1 MRICRGAL
9 PFCALWNLSACS
21 CWQRYHHNAYSLS
34 KSRKKP
40 HHQNK
45 QTSLGDPDVL
55 DFSEVSGLSFQ
66 MLVYSSWVSAQDYSS
81 RELSAQV
88 RAACLLIISPGT
100 AENSDVP
107 PAWKDSVCGSS
118 CLASPWWVR
127 SQPRVLW
134 RRGGRACACPEQVA
148 NKELCVFVSALIL
161 NVVCKKP
168 KVIKLV
174 TPCRI
179 RVCSFVL
186 IPLGP
191 LIDHKIWLSY
201 FRLLCLH

>member
-1 MRICRGAL
+1 MLIL
-9 PFCALWNLSACS
+9 F
-21 CWQRYHHNAYSLS
+21 Q
-34 KSRKKP
+34 KVEKKTR
-40 HHQNK
+40 HQNK

-66 MLVYSSWVSAQDYSS
+66 VLVYSSWVSAQDYSS

-118 CLASPWWVR
+118 CLAPSWWVR
-127 SQPRVLW
+127 SQPRGALEERW
-134 RRGGRACACPEQVA
+134 QGLCLSWAGCKQRAV
-148 NKELCVFVSALIL
+148 CVYVSVLIL

-179 RVCSFVL
+179 RVCSFVP